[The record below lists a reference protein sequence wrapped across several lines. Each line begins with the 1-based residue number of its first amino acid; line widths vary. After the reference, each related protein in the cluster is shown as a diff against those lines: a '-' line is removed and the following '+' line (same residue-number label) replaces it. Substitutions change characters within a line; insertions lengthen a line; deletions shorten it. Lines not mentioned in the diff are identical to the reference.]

1 MAHKPIEKFGVQV
14 EKARVITVYRN
25 GDKHHDGV
33 QVTMNMKKFK
43 TYDQVR
49 RAALCPAVMQ
59 PTHAHRLQLKAEMT
73 KVVKGFTGSIRT
85 VRTPQGR
92 LVKTMDE
99 FVDGGMVR
107 TPRRPCQYACT

>member
-1 MAHKPIEKFGVQV
+1 MWSRFVITHHSRYTRHSRIPTDRSLHYMAHKPIEKFGVQV

-49 RAALCPAVMQ
+49 APRSA
-59 PTHAHRLQLKAEMT
+59 PTRCSPLT
-73 KVVKGFTGSIRT
+73 RIVCS
-85 VRTPQGR
+85 
-92 LVKTMDE
+92 
-99 FVDGGMVR
+99 
-107 TPRRPCQYACT
+107 

>member
-49 RAALCPAVMQ
+49 A
-59 PTHAHRLQLKAEMT
+59 
-73 KVVKGFTGSIRT
+73 
-85 VRTPQGR
+85 
-92 LVKTMDE
+92 
-99 FVDGGMVR
+99 
-107 TPRRPCQYACT
+107 PRSAPMRCSPLTRIVCS